1 MSYKYKL
8 NKATQQF
15 LKVYHAPK
23 KGPVRDVTLEDRRK
37 GFNALLSSQLFGW
50 EAPDNGVT
58 SKNICIASRHSD
70 REIPCTVY
78 YPPSS
83 AGLLPKPCFLYAHGG
98 GFTLGEPKVY
108 DSFVRKVCAK
118 IEAVCISVDYARG
131 PEVKFPGAAH
141 DFYDVFQYIA
151 SGNFGDEIDSS
162 KIALSGD
169 SAGGNLTAVVSSLA
183 VKDGLQNHIKLQ
195 APLCGVFDMTDDG
208 AADSRSWDAFGN
220 DHFLDRATMDFFKES
235 YISNPDDTRNEMA
248 SPLLASSFKDLP
260 RTYIAA
266 CSHDPLLSDS
276 IAYKKKLQ
284 KFNVEHELKIFPGIH
299 VFWMIPKACQE
310 AACEEFIDVLC
321 EHVQDAFANPNSRSL
336 L

>member
-1 MSYKYKL
+1 MVSQAKTSVLRPVTAIMKY
-8 NKATQQF
+8 
-15 LKVYHAPK
+15 
-23 KGPVRDVTLEDRRK
+23 PVLFITPVECWTSSK
-37 GFNALLSSQLFGW
+37 ALLF
-50 EAPDNGVT
+50 
-58 SKNICIASRHSD
+58 ICSR
-70 REIPCTVY
+70 RR
-78 YPPSS
+78 
-83 AGLLPKPCFLYAHGG
+83 LYTWRA
-98 GFTLGEPKVY
+98 KVY
-108 DSFVRKVCAK
+108 DGFVRKVCAK

-162 KIALSGD
+162 KNNVSGD

-183 VKDGLQNHIKLQ
+183 VKDGLQNVKLQ

-208 AADSRSWDAFGN
+208 AANSRSWDAFGN

-321 EHVQDAFANPNSRSL
+321 EHVQDAFTNPILEVCCSKRGSQSVYILILSL
-336 L
+336 IFTCFNYQFNC